1 LSEAINKARAL
12 HRAGKLAEAE
22 SLYREVLGTSAD
34 QFDALH
40 LLGILKT
47 QQGQHGEALA
57 LVTQAL
63 SRDPGSAR
71 ARATLG
77 SVLHAL
83 NRHEDALASYDQALA
98 AEPDLADAL
107 YNRGVTL
114 QALGRHDEALASF
127 DQALAIKPDFIE
139 ALINRGNAL
148 QALTRH
154 AEALESYDR
163 ALAIRPDHPEA
174 LSNRGTTLHALG
186 RHAEALASFNQALA
200 IRPDFADAFYSRGI
214 TLHALGRH
222 AEAIASY
229 DQALATRPDFT
240 DALYNRGITLHALKR
255 HAEALASYDQALALK
270 PDFIE
275 ALNNRGTVLH
285 ALDRHAE
292 ALASY
297 DQALAINPVFAEA
310 HFNRGNSLQELDRHL
325 EALASFDKALV
336 LKPEYDEAIFNRCI
350 SLHAL
355 NRHVEMLRNIGKAL
369 ASEHK
374 YKYALGMFVHS
385 RAHICDWREYGG
397 LVQRLESGVRA
408 GTSCSHPFPFIT
420 VSDSPAAQLACASS
434 YAGKRY
440 PGSSAPLWR
449 GERYGHE
456 RIRIAYLS
464 ADFREHPVAQLLV
477 ELLEKHSREKI
488 ETFGISFGPDTH
500 DDMRSRLANALEHFI
515 DVRGMGDEDA
525 AALLRESEIDIAV
538 DLTGFT
544 ASARTGILARRPAP
558 IQVNYLGYMGT
569 LGADYIDYIIADEFV
584 IPRDRQIHYSE
595 KVVYLPDSFQVN
607 GTTRKIAVRTPTRA
621 EAGLPG
627 QGFVFCC
634 FNNSYKIN
642 PPVFEIWM
650 RLMHRVEGSVL
661 WLAKAQAETAANLR
675 REAQA
680 RGIDPARLVFAPR
693 RGRIEDHLA
702 RYRLADL
709 FLDTLP
715 YNAHATAGDALL
727 AGLPLLTRAGEA
739 FAGRVSGSLLNAA
752 GLPELVT
759 STPEEYEALAVK
771 LAADGGARL
780 REMRERLARNRLT
793 APLFDTERYCRH
805 IEAAYTTMWKRY
817 QRGEKPESFSVEPSS
832 QRQD

>member
-1 LSEAINKARAL
+1 MSEAINKARAL

-107 YNRGVTL
+107 YNRSVTL

-148 QALTRH
+148 QVL
-154 AEALESYDR
+154 
-163 ALAIRPDHPEA
+163 
-174 LSNRGTTLHALG
+174 NR
-186 RHAEALASFNQALA
+186 Q
-200 IRPDFADAFYSRGI
+200 
-214 TLHALGRH
+214 
-222 AEAIASY
+222 
-229 DQALATRPDFT
+229 
-240 DALYNRGITLHALKR
+240 
-255 HAEALASYDQALALK
+255 
-270 PDFIE
+270 
-275 ALNNRGTVLH
+275 
-285 ALDRHAE
+285 AE